1 LRTTEIGVTYVN
13 FHIQNTSTMAIRIA
27 ARYLAPLPRFSSS
40 YGTPLRRT
48 LQTAAAANHARV
60 PEFAFAFE

>member
-13 FHIQNTSTMAIRIA
+13 PHIRNTSTMAIRIA
-27 ARYLAPLPRFSSS
+27 TRYLAPLPRFSS
-40 YGTPLRRT
+40 YGAPLRRT